1 MRGLRFRCL
10 RGSLLICAAWNRRE
24 VVSSLEDLE
33 VKYAKALEERFFS
46 STNYRIEPLWK
57 RTCSVFATNLEACIT
72 YLMDDVL

>member
-1 MRGLRFRCL
+1 
-10 RGSLLICAAWNRRE
+10 